1 MMIDKGIQD
10 VERLAAAGTEG
21 GRRPTGVPAA
31 AGLKFLPGGDP
42 IGPDGMVPQPNP
54 QVVESPVRRRFT
66 KAYKRDILQQIAACT
81 KDGQVGQILRRE
93 GLYSSIVSTWRQK
106 DKQGRLDGKA
116 AIKHVAK
123 PAVQDAGMPQLQREN
138 ARLKA
143 RLQQAELIL
152 EIQKKASEI
161 LGISLKTLDNE
172 RID

>member
-1 MMIDKGIQD
+1 MTDVGIQNS
-10 VERLAAAGTEG
+10 EHSAAAGAEG

-31 AGLKFLPGGDP
+31 AESKNFSGGDP
-42 IGPDGMVPQPNP
+42 TVRNGQIALSGP
-54 QVVESPVRRRFT
+54 QVVERPVRRRFD
-66 KAYKRDILQQIAACT
+66 KAYKQDVLRQIAACT
-81 KDGQVGQILRRE
+81 REGQVGEILRRE

-106 DKQGRLDGKA
+106 EKQGVFKTSGSGKPS
-116 AIKHVAK
+116 AK
-123 PAVQDAGMPQLQREN
+123 PGVQDVRVPQLQREN

-172 RID
+172 RND

>member
-1 MMIDKGIQD
+1 MLDRGIQD
-10 VERLAAAGTEG
+10 TEQPAAAGTEG

-31 AGLKFLPGGDP
+31 ADLKILPGGDP
-42 IGPDGMVPQPNP
+42 IVRHGPIAPSNP
-54 QVVESPVRRRFT
+54 QVFERPVRRRFD
-66 KAYKRDILQQIAACT
+66 KAYKRDILLQIAACT
-81 KDGQVGQILRRE
+81 QEGQVGEILRRE

-106 DKQGRLDGKA
+106 EKQGRLDASASGQRA
-116 AIKHVAK
+116 AR
-123 PAVQDAGMPQLQREN
+123 PDAPDARIPQLQREN
-138 ARLKA
+138 VRLKA